1 MWRDALS
8 LLVPPACCACG
19 APGADDVL
27 CAACRRALPWLP
39 GERCERCGLPGRCGR
54 RCPAARAA
62 FATAWA
68 PLAHAGPA
76 RELVAALKFR
86 GALRVADTMAAQIA
100 AGAPPQLL
108 DAERVL
114 VPVPS
119 TAARRLLRGFDH
131 AECLARALA
140 RRTGLPLRRCVRR
153 AGVLQ
158 AGARQLGADRAARL
172 QAGRIAVRT
181 TGAVP
186 ARATL
191 IDDVHTTG
199 ATLNA
204 CAIALRKAGCC
215 DVVALTYSRALR

>member
-1 MWRDALS
+1 MWREALS
-8 LLVPPACCACG
+8 LLVPPACCSCG

-27 CAACRRALPWLP
+27 CASCRRALPWLTGP
-39 GERCERCGLPGRCGR
+39 RCERCGLPGRCGR

-62 FATAWA
+62 FDAAWA

-86 GALRVADTMAAQIA
+86 GALRVADTMAAQIV
-100 AGAPPQLL
+100 AGAPPGLL
-108 DAERVL
+108 DDGRAL

-131 AECLARALA
+131 ADCLARALQH
-140 RRTGLPLRRCVRR
+140 RTGLPLRRCVRR
-153 AGVLQ
+153 AGVLP
-158 AGARQLGADRAARL
+158 AGARQLGAGRAQRL
-172 QAGRIAVRT
+172 EAGRIAMRA

-186 ARATL
+186 ARAAL
-191 IDDVHTTG
+191 VDDVHTTG

>member
-1 MWRDALS
+1 MWLQALS

-27 CAACRRALPWLP
+27 CAGCRRALPWLTGP
-39 GERCERCGLPGRCGR
+39 RCARCGMPGSCAH
-54 RCPAARAA
+54 CPAARAA
-62 FATAWA
+62 FDGAWA

-100 AGAPPQLL
+100 AGAPPELL
-108 DAERVL
+108 RGGVL

-119 TAARRLLRGFDH
+119 TATRRLLRGFDH
-131 AECLARALA
+131 ADCLARALQ
-140 RRTGLPLRRCVRR
+140 RRTGLELRRCVRR

-158 AGARQLGADRAARL
+158 TGARQLGARRAQRLAPGRILMRAAGSPPPR
-172 QAGRIAVRT
+172 AVL
-181 TGAVP
+181 V
-186 ARATL
+186 
-191 IDDVHTTG
+191 DDVHTTG

-204 CAIALRKAGCC
+204 CAIALRNAGCC
-215 DVVALTYSRALR
+215 EVVALTYSRALR